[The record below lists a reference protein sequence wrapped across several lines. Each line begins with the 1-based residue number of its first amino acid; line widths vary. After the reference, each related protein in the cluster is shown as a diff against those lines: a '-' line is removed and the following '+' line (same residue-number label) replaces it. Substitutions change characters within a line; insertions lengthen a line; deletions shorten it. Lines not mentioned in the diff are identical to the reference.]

1 MAPCTRSAKRWLDR
15 SRSNSHTATGQ
26 YIRATGCSSTVR
38 CLNAIA
44 HQLLCHPLLEPA
56 NFPNRLGGRVYHIYI
71 LALCCTFFSHFN
83 VYIKPPYFAYISHS
97 IYNTEVQGESR
108 IAATGWWERRRDS
121 DDSDDDGRTKRMQ
134 KAEADLI
141 AKRPRQVWVW
151 KLRSQIHQPNL
162 LPFDPHGTYGT
173 L

>member
-1 MAPCTRSAKRWLDR
+1 MFQHCEMLECHCA
-15 SRSNSHTATGQ
+15 
-26 YIRATGCSSTVR
+26 STFLLPSFVGT
-38 CLNAIA
+38 CLNS
-44 HQLLCHPLLEPA
+44 
-56 NFPNRLGGRVYHIYI
+56 PNRLGGRVYNIYI
-71 LALCCTFFSHFN
+71 LALCCIFFSHFK

-97 IYNTEVQGESR
+97 IYNTEVQGESL

-173 L
+173 LQNYGV